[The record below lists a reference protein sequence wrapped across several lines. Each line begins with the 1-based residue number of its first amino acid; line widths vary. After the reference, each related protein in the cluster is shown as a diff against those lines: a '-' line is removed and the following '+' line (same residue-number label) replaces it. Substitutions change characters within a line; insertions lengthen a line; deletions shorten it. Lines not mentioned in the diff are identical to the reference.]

1 LKNLKRIT
9 HYQIYKKNKLILV
22 KSVIEGLFFVVILN
36 FKYQYFLR
44 TSIYKSIS
52 DPKLFK
58 EQILFWSQQFREI
71 IYLDSND
78 YPQNYSSYDCVLA
91 VDAFTS
97 IKTDCHNAFEDLKQY
112 QQSTKDWLF
121 GYLSYDLKNNIEQ
134 LQSTNF
140 DGLDFPD
147 LYFFQPKKLFLL
159 KGNQLEIQYLNVC
172 DDEVELDFEEI
183 VEIRKLNVEIE
194 TLLTIQQRIPKDN
207 YLRKVSKVLE
217 HIHQG
222 DIYEANF
229 CMEFFAENATINPVE
244 KFIKLNEI
252 SQPPFAVFFKNN
264 KHFLLSATPE
274 RYLRKE
280 GERII
285 SQPIKG
291 TAKRF
296 SDPIEDEKSKMQLA
310 LDPKERAE
318 NIMITDLVRNDLSRT
333 AQKGSVEVQEL
344 CKIYSFLQVHQM
356 ISTVISKLDA
366 QYSVVDVLKTTFPMG
381 SMTGAPKISVMKII
395 EQLEETKRGLYSG
408 SVGYFTPDGDFD
420 FNVVIRSILYNQ
432 DKKYISFSV
441 GSAITSQSIPE
452 KEYEECLLKAK
463 AMREVLS

>member
-1 LKNLKRIT
+1 M
-9 HYQIYKKNKLILV
+9 
-22 KSVIEGLFFVVILN
+22 
-36 FKYQYFLR
+36 R

-58 EQILFWSQQFREI
+58 QQLLFWSQQFREI

-78 YPQNYSSYDCVLA
+78 YTHNYSNYDCVLA

-97 IKTDCHNAFEDLKQY
+97 IKTDYHNAFEDLKQY
-112 QQSTKDWLF
+112 QQNTKDWLF
-121 GYLSYDLKNNIEQ
+121 GYLSYDLKNDIEQ
-134 LQSTNF
+134 LQSKNY

-159 KGNQLEIQYLNVC
+159 KGNQLEIQYLKMC
-172 DDEVELDFEEI
+172 DDEEEEDFQEI
-183 VEIRKLNVEIE
+183 SVQRLVFNNQESAIK
-194 TLLTIQQRIPKDN
+194 IQQRIPKEN
-207 YLRKVSKVLE
+207 YIEKVSKVLG

-222 DIYEANF
+222 NIYEANF
-229 CMEFFAENATINPVE
+229 CMEFFAENAVIDPIE
-244 KFIKLNEI
+244 KFVKLNKI

-264 KHFLLSATPE
+264 KHFLMSATPE
-274 RYLRKE
+274 RYLKKE
-280 GERII
+280 GEFII

-296 SDPIEDEKSKMQLA
+296 LDASEDEQSKMRLA
-310 LDPKERAE
+310 FDLKERAE

-356 ISTVISKLDA
+356 ISTVTSKLDS

-395 EQLEETKRGLYSG
+395 EQMEETKRGLYSG
-408 SVGYFTPDGDFD
+408 AVGYFTPEGDFD

-432 DKKYISFSV
+432 EKKYVSFSV

-452 KEYEECLLKAK
+452 NEYEECLLKAK
-463 AMREVLS
+463 AMREVLSEIKTN

>member
-1 LKNLKRIT
+1 M
-9 HYQIYKKNKLILV
+9 
-22 KSVIEGLFFVVILN
+22 
-36 FKYQYFLR
+36 R

-58 EQILFWSQQFREI
+58 QQLLFWSEQFREI

-97 IKTDCHNAFEDLKQY
+97 IKTDYHNAFEDLKQY
-112 QQSTKDWLF
+112 QQNTKDWLF
-121 GYLSYDLKNNIEQ
+121 GYLSYDLKNDIEQ
-134 LQSTNF
+134 LQSQNY
-140 DGLDFPD
+140 DGLEFAD
-147 LYFFQPKKLFLL
+147 LFFFQPKKLFLL
-159 KGNQLEIQYLNVC
+159 KGDQLEIQYLKMC
-172 DDEVELDFEEI
+172 DDEVEEDFQEI
-183 VEIRKLNVEIE
+183 SVQCSVFNNQESAIK
-194 TLLTIQQRIPKDN
+194 IQQRIPKEN
-207 YLRKVSKVLE
+207 YIEKVSKVLE

-222 DIYEANF
+222 NIYEANF
-229 CMEFFAENATINPVE
+229 CMEFFAENAVINPIE

-280 GERII
+280 GELII

-296 SDPIEDEKSKMQLA
+296 LDESKDEQSKMQLA
-310 LDPKERAE
+310 FDLKERAE

-333 AQKGSVEVQEL
+333 AQKGSVEVQDL

-356 ISTVISKLDA
+356 ISTVTSKLDS
-366 QYSVVDVLKTTFPMG
+366 QYFVVDILKTTFPMG

-408 SVGYFTPDGDFD
+408 AVGYFTPDGDFD

-432 DKKYISFSV
+432 EKKYISFSV

-452 KEYEECLLKAK
+452 NEYEECLLKAK
-463 AMREVLS
+463 AMREVLSEIKTN